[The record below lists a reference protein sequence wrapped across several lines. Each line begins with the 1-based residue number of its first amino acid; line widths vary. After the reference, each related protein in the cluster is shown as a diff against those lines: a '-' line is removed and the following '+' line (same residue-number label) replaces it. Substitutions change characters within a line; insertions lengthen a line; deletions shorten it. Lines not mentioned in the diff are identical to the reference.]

1 VSRRLLL
8 VSCGGTITAGPA
20 PGGATTTGSLPGPV
34 TPLADAD
41 DLAQGLALPPGTALE
56 TATYST
62 VPSSDLTID
71 DVVALRRLL
80 VDWVG
85 PGDDPEACVVVAQ
98 GTDTMEETSWAL
110 DLIWGLEVPVVV
122 TGAMRHPGSA
132 GADGAVNL
140 AAAAVTACSA
150 GSRGQGVLVV
160 ANDEVHLAA
169 AVRKGHTRSPAAFA
183 SPTVGAIG
191 WVADGEARLPRRR
204 AHRPA
209 PLDPGV
215 PLAGVPVAS
224 LSAGI
229 GDDGRLLTGVLD
241 AGCAGA
247 VIEGMGGGHLPGA
260 MVATPAFTRLVD
272 TMPVVVSSRVPD
284 GELLSGT
291 YRFCGA
297 ETDLRQRGTL
307 TAGVLSTAKARVLL
321 ALALASTVDRAGAE
335 RAFAERSLA
344 W

>member
-1 VSRRLLL
+1 VTRRLLL

-20 PGGATTTGSLPGPV
+20 RGGAGGSPPNGAV
-34 TPLADAD
+34 APLAGAD
-41 DLAQGLALPPGTALE
+41 DLAGGLALPADTTLE
-56 TATYST
+56 TVTYST

-71 DVVALRRLL
+71 DVVALRHLL
-80 VDWVG
+80 ADWVG
-85 PGDDPEACVVVAQ
+85 PGGDPDAGVVVAQ
-98 GTDTMEETSWAL
+98 GTDTIEETAWAL
-110 DLIWGLEVPVVV
+110 DLIWGLDVPVVV

-140 AAAAVTACSA
+140 TAAAVTASSPE
-150 GSRGQGVLVV
+150 SRGQGVLVV
-160 ANDEVHLAA
+160 ANDEVHSAA

-183 SPTVGAIG
+183 SPTVGAVG
-191 WVADGEARLPRRR
+191 WVADGQVRLPRRR
-204 AHRPA
+204 AHRPVA
-209 PLDPGV
+209 LDPMV

-229 GDDGRLLTGVLD
+229 GDDGRLLAGVID
-241 AGCAGA
+241 AGYAGA
-247 VIEGMGGGHLPGA
+247 VIEGMGGGHLPCT
-260 MVATPAFTRLVD
+260 MVASPLFTRLV
-272 TMPVVVSSRVPD
+272 TAMPVVVSSRVPD
-284 GELLSGT
+284 GELLSST

-297 ETDLRQRGTL
+297 ETDLRQRGTM

-321 ALALASTVDRAGAE
+321 ALSLAGTADRAGAE